1 MKKKEESE
9 KRERK
14 KEVVCGAAATVAR
27 QISTLFFGS
36 AKVSYETSKSKIL
49 CVDEVQYSRVC
60 ST

>member
-14 KEVVCGAAATVAR
+14 KEVVCAAVATVAR
-27 QISTLFFGS
+27 QISTHLFFGS
-36 AKVSYETSKSKIL
+36 AKVRNIKIL
-49 CVDEVQYSRVC
+49 RVDEVQYSRVC

>member
-14 KEVVCGAAATVAR
+14 KEVVCAAVATVAR
-27 QISTLFFGS
+27 QISTLFFGVR
-36 AKVSYETSKSKIL
+36 KYETSKSKIL
-49 CVDEVQYSRVC
+49 PVDEVQYSRVC

>member
-14 KEVVCGAAATVAR
+14 KEVVCAAVATVTR

-36 AKVSYETSKSKIL
+36 AKVRNIKIL
-49 CVDEVQYSRVC
+49 RVDEVQYSRVC

>member
-14 KEVVCGAAATVAR
+14 KEVVCAAVATVAR

-36 AKVSYETSKSKIL
+36 AKVRNIKIL
-49 CVDEVQYSRVC
+49 RVDEVQYSRVC